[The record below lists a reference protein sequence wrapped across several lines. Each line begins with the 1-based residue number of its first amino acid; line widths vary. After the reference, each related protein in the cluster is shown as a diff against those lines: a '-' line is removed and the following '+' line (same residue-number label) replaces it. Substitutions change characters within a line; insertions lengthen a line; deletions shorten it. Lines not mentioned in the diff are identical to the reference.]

1 MAVIG
6 HSFLSIIIGQH
17 WTWNTPASAR
27 FPSTCW
33 LKSKAAREG
42 RREGAENKVGPIIR
56 MSYLDKKKRFSN
68 FAEDI
73 FVVEISGPRSCSAL
87 DDPLDTDL
95 GEAGAQLLAALS
107 GQTIHLFNL
116 SEDPEERVN
125 LATKEPDMAQV
136 YVSGIKCEGYSIFY
150 RKF

>member
-1 MAVIG
+1 MSAEAGLPGKMAVIG

-68 FAEDI
+68 FAEILLKI
-73 FVVEISGPRSCSAL
+73 FSLLRS
-87 DDPLDTDL
+87 PV
-95 GEAGAQLLAALS
+95 LARAP
-107 GQTIHLFNL
+107 H
-116 SEDPEERVN
+116 
-125 LATKEPDMAQV
+125 
-136 YVSGIKCEGYSIFY
+136 
-150 RKF
+150 